1 MNLSNK
7 PITQIS
13 LNSCIMALTLIK
25 YIDYT
30 FGGEIMGFIP
40 YNSRDLFFKNKFG
53 SVSAGEEIH
62 LRLVLPRS
70 FCCSGAVFMLRR
82 DDGAYEELS
91 MLWAGMCGDDAEIW
105 DIHTTIKTEGL
116 YWYHFDY
123 FSSYGRSS
131 VLQTQDGIGDFSGN
145 SLARKDWQLTV
156 TEKDFTTPDWLKGGI
171 IYQIFPDRFY
181 NSGTKKENVPT
192 DRVIRKDWGN
202 EPEWRPTHDG
212 KVLNNDFF
220 GGDLKGIEE
229 KLPYLK
235 DLGITC
241 IYLNPIFES
250 HSNHRYDTADY
261 SKIDPTLGTE
271 KDFRNLCKS
280 AKELGIH
287 IILDGVFSHTGDDSV
302 YFNKKGRY
310 STLGAYNS
318 TESPYY
324 KWYKFTN
331 YPNKYQSWWG
341 FETLPEVIE
350 EGEEYRNFINGKGGI
365 IEKWLEAGA
374 SGFRLDVADELPD
387 IFIDELRARLKE
399 TNPQALLMGEV
410 WEDAT
415 TKHSYGSRRR
425 YLLGSQFDSV
435 MNYPFANAIIDFCRS
450 GKAEYFM
457 SEVSQIV
464 ENYPKQCL
472 DVMMNHIGTH
482 DTERAITKIA
492 GESCEY
498 RDRAWQSCHS
508 LGDKYQKGVEL
519 LKCAVALQFT
529 LPGVPSVYYGDEAGM
544 EGYKDP
550 FNRGCYP
557 WGNENLELLDFY
569 RTMGRIRT
577 ENPVFRKGYF
587 SPVSSMLGCVAYR
600 RHDENG
606 DIMVIV
612 NRNEHPISY
621 RLPDYYANP
630 KALYGNNPENQ
641 EVYIDGCSFVILSL

>member
-1 MNLSNK
+1 
-7 PITQIS
+7 
-13 LNSCIMALTLIK
+13 
-25 YIDYT
+25 
-30 FGGEIMGFIP
+30 MGFIP
-40 YNSRDLFFKNKFG
+40 YNSRDIFFKDKFG
-53 SVSAGEEIH
+53 SISAGEEIH
-62 LRLVLPRS
+62 LRLCMPRS
-70 FCCSGAVFMLRR
+70 FCCSKAIFMLRR
-82 DDGAYEELS
+82 DDGHYEERD
-91 MLWAGMCGDDAEIW
+91 MLWAGMADDNTEIW
-105 DIHTTIKTEGL
+105 DIHTTIETEGL

-123 FSSYGRSS
+123 ISSYGRSS
-131 VLQTQDGIGDFSGN
+131 ILQTEGGIGDFVGAPT
-145 SLARKDWQLTV
+145 ARKDWQLTV

-181 NSGTKKENVPT
+181 NSGSEKENVPN
-192 DRVIRKDWGN
+192 DRILRTDWGN
-202 EPEWRPTHDG
+202 EPEWRPTPEG

-220 GGDLKGIEE
+220 GGDLKGIGE

-235 DLGITC
+235 DLGVTC

-261 SKIDPTLGTE
+261 GKIDPLLGTE
-271 KDFRNLCKS
+271 EDFKKLCKD
-280 AKELGIH
+280 AKKQGIH

-302 YFNKKGRY
+302 YFNRKGRY
-310 STLGAYNS
+310 NTLGAYNS
-318 TESPYY
+318 PESPYY

-331 YPNKYQSWWG
+331 YPDKYQSWWG
-341 FETLPEVIE
+341 FVTLPEVIE

-365 IEKWLEAGA
+365 IEKWLKAGA
-374 SGFRLDVADELPD
+374 DGFRLDVADELPD

-399 TNPQALLMGEV
+399 TKPDALLMGEV

-435 MNYPFANAIIDFCRS
+435 MNYPFANAILDFCRS
-450 GKAEYFM
+450 GKAESFM
-457 SEVSQIV
+457 STVMQIV

-498 RDRAWQSCHS
+498 RDRQWQSCHS
-508 LGDKYQKGVEL
+508 LGDKYEKGIGL
-519 LKCAVALQFT
+519 LKCAVALQYT
-529 LPGVPSVYYGDEAGM
+529 LPGVPSVYYGDEAGL

-557 WGNENLELLDFY
+557 WGNENRELIDFY
-569 RTMGRIRT
+569 KTMGKIRK
-577 ENPVFRKGYF
+577 ENSVFQKGYF

-606 DIMVIV
+606 NVMVIV
-612 NRNEHPISY
+612 NRNEHSISY
-621 RLPDYYANP
+621 RLPYDFENSF
-630 KALYGNNPENQ
+630 ALYGANPENG
-641 EVYIDGCSFVILSL
+641 EVFIDGCSFVILSL

>member
-1 MNLSNK
+1 
-7 PITQIS
+7 
-13 LNSCIMALTLIK
+13 
-25 YIDYT
+25 
-30 FGGEIMGFIP
+30 
-40 YNSRDLFFKNKFG
+40 
-53 SVSAGEEIH
+53 
-62 LRLVLPRS
+62 
-70 FCCSGAVFMLRR
+70 MLRR
-82 DDGAYEELS
+82 DDGHYEERD
-91 MLWAGMCGDDAEIW
+91 MLWAGMADDNTEIW
-105 DIHTTIKTEGL
+105 DIHTTIETEGL

-123 FSSYGRSS
+123 VSSYGRSS
-131 VLQTQDGIGDFSGN
+131 ILQTEGGIGDFVGAPT
-145 SLARKDWQLTV
+145 ARKDWQLTV
-156 TEKDFTTPDWLKGGI
+156 TERDFTTPDWLKGGI

-181 NSGTKKENVPT
+181 NSGAKKENVPE
-192 DRVIRKDWGN
+192 DRILRTDWGN
-202 EPEWRPTHDG
+202 EPEWRPTPEG

-220 GGDLKGIEE
+220 GGDLKGIGE

-235 DLGITC
+235 DLGVTC

-261 SKIDPTLGTE
+261 GKIDPLLGTE
-271 KDFRNLCKS
+271 EDFKKLCKD
-280 AKELGIH
+280 AKKQGIH

-302 YFNKKGRY
+302 YFNRKGRY
-310 STLGAYNS
+310 NTLGAYNS
-318 TESPYY
+318 PESPYY

-331 YPNKYQSWWG
+331 YPDKYQSWWG
-341 FETLPEVIE
+341 FVTLPEVIE

-365 IEKWLEAGA
+365 IEKWLKAGA
-374 SGFRLDVADELPD
+374 DGFRLDVADELPD

-399 TNPQALLMGEV
+399 TKPDALLMGEV

-435 MNYPFANAIIDFCRS
+435 MNYPFANAILDFCRS
-450 GKAEYFM
+450 GKAESFM
-457 SEVSQIV
+457 STVMQIV

-498 RDRAWQSCHS
+498 RDRQWQSCHS
-508 LGDKYQKGVEL
+508 LGDKYEKGIGL
-519 LKCAVALQFT
+519 LKCAVALQYT
-529 LPGVPSVYYGDEAGM
+529 LPGVPSVYYGDEAGL

-557 WGNENLELLDFY
+557 WGNENRELIDFY
-569 RTMGRIRT
+569 KTMGKIRK
-577 ENPVFRKGYF
+577 ENSVFQKGYF

-606 DIMVIV
+606 NVMVIV
-612 NRNEHPISY
+612 NRNEHSISY
-621 RLPDYYANP
+621 RLPYDFENSF
-630 KALYGNNPENQ
+630 ALYGANPENG
-641 EVYIDGCSFVILSL
+641 EVFIDGCSFVILSL

>member
-1 MNLSNK
+1 
-7 PITQIS
+7 
-13 LNSCIMALTLIK
+13 
-25 YIDYT
+25 
-30 FGGEIMGFIP
+30 MGFIP
-40 YNSRDLFFKNKFG
+40 YNSRNIFFKDKFG
-53 SVSAGEEIH
+53 SISAGEEIH
-62 LRLVLPRS
+62 LRLCLPRS
-70 FCCSGAVFMLRR
+70 FCCSRAILMLRR
-82 DDGAYEELS
+82 DDGHYEERD
-91 MLWAGMCGDDAEIW
+91 MLWAGMADDNTEIW
-105 DIHTTIKTEGL
+105 DIHTTIETEGL

-123 FSSYGRSS
+123 VSSYGRSS
-131 VLQTQDGIGDFSGN
+131 ILQTEGGIGDFVGAPT
-145 SLARKDWQLTV
+145 ARKDWQLTV
-156 TEKDFTTPDWLKGGI
+156 TERDFTTPDWLKGGI

-181 NSGTKKENVPT
+181 NSGAKKENVPE
-192 DRVIRKDWGN
+192 DRILRTDWGN
-202 EPEWRPTHDG
+202 EPEWRPTPEG

-220 GGDLKGIEE
+220 GGDLKGIGE

-235 DLGITC
+235 DLGVTC

-261 SKIDPTLGTE
+261 GKIDPLLGTE
-271 KDFRNLCKS
+271 EDFKKLCKD
-280 AKELGIH
+280 AKKQGIH

-302 YFNKKGRY
+302 YFNRKGRY
-310 STLGAYNS
+310 NTLGAYNS
-318 TESPYY
+318 PESPYY

-331 YPNKYQSWWG
+331 YPDKYQSWWG
-341 FETLPEVIE
+341 FVTLPEVIE

-365 IEKWLEAGA
+365 IEKWLKAGA
-374 SGFRLDVADELPD
+374 DGFRLDVADELPD

-399 TNPQALLMGEV
+399 TKPDALLMGEV

-435 MNYPFANAIIDFCRS
+435 MNYPFANAILDFCRS
-450 GKAEYFM
+450 GKAESFM
-457 SEVSQIV
+457 STVMQIV

-498 RDRAWQSCHS
+498 RDRQWQSCHS
-508 LGDKYQKGVEL
+508 LGDKYEKGIGL
-519 LKCAVALQFT
+519 LKCAVALQYT
-529 LPGVPSVYYGDEAGM
+529 LPGVPSVYYGDEAGL

-557 WGNENLELLDFY
+557 WGNENRELIDFY
-569 RTMGRIRT
+569 KTMGKIRK
-577 ENPVFRKGYF
+577 ENSVFQKGYF

-606 DIMVIV
+606 NVMVIV
-612 NRNEHPISY
+612 NRNEHSISY
-621 RLPDYYANP
+621 RLPYDFENSF
-630 KALYGNNPENQ
+630 ALYGANPENG
-641 EVYIDGCSFVILSL
+641 EVFIDGCSFVILSL

>member
-1 MNLSNK
+1 
-7 PITQIS
+7 
-13 LNSCIMALTLIK
+13 
-25 YIDYT
+25 
-30 FGGEIMGFIP
+30 MGFVP
-40 YNSRDLFFKNKFG
+40 YNSRDLFFKDKFG
-53 SVSAGEEIH
+53 SVSAGEKIH
-62 LRLVLPRS
+62 FRLCMPRS
-70 FCCSGAVFMLRR
+70 FCCNKAILLIRR
-82 DDGAYEELS
+82 DDGHYEERD

-105 DIHTTIKTEGL
+105 DIHTEIEKEGL

-123 FSSYGRSS
+123 CSSYGRSS
-131 VLQTQDGIGDFSGN
+131 VLQTENGIGGFAGSY
-145 SLARKDWQLTV
+145 SARKDWQLTV
-156 TEKDFTTPDWLKGGI
+156 TEKDFTTPDWIKGGI

-181 NSGTKKENVPT
+181 NSGEKKKNVPT
-192 DRVIRKDWGN
+192 DRVMRDDWGN
-202 EPEWRPTHDG
+202 EPEWRPTPNG

-220 GGDLKGIEE
+220 GGDLKGIQE

-235 DLGITC
+235 SLSVNC

-261 SKIDPTLGTE
+261 GKIDPVLGTE
-271 KDFRNLCKS
+271 KDFKNLCKE
-280 AKELGIH
+280 AKKQDIH

-310 STLGAYNS
+310 DTLGAYNS
-318 TESPYY
+318 PESPYY

-331 YPNKYQSWWG
+331 YPHKYQSWWG

-350 EGEEYRNFINGKGGI
+350 EGTEYREFINGKDGI
-365 IEKWLEAGA
+365 IEKWLKAGA
-374 SGFRLDVADELPD
+374 DGFRLDVADELPD
-387 IFIDELRARLKE
+387 IFIDELRARLKV
-399 TNPQALLMGEV
+399 TKPDALLMGEV

-435 MNYPFANAIIDFCRS
+435 MNYPFANAVLDFCRN
-450 GKAEYFM
+450 GKAEAFM
-457 SEVSQIV
+457 ETVMQIV

-498 RDRAWQSCHS
+498 RDRTWQSSHF
-508 LGDKYQKGVEL
+508 LDDEKYAKGVKL
-519 LKCAVALQFT
+519 LKCAAALQYT

-544 EGYKDP
+544 QGYKDP

-557 WGNENLELLDFY
+557 WGKENQELVTFY
-569 RTMGRIRT
+569 RTMGEIRR
-577 ENPVFRKGYF
+577 NNKVFCDGYF

-600 RHDENG
+600 RHNENG
-606 DIMVIV
+606 DIMIIV
-612 NRNEHPISY
+612 NRNEHSITY
-621 RLPDYYANP
+621 RLPDFYANA
-630 KALYGNNPENQ
+630 KTLYGEKVQNG
-641 EVYIDGCSFVILSL
+641 EVYIDGCSFVMLSL

>member
-1 MNLSNK
+1 
-7 PITQIS
+7 
-13 LNSCIMALTLIK
+13 
-25 YIDYT
+25 
-30 FGGEIMGFIP
+30 MGFIP

-53 SVSAGEEIH
+53 SVEAGEEIH

-70 FCCSGAVFMLRR
+70 FCCSGALFVIRR
-82 DDGAYEELS
+82 DDSAYEEFAMS
-91 MLWAGMCGDDAEIW
+91 WAGMCGDDAEIW
-105 DIHTTIKTEGL
+105 DIHTKIETEGL

-145 SLARKDWQLTV
+145 KFARKDWQLTV
-156 TEKDFTTPDWLKGGI
+156 TEKGFTTPDWLKGGI

-181 NSGTKKENVPT
+181 NSGRKKENIPT
-192 DRVIRKDWGN
+192 DRIMRKDWGN
-202 EPEWRPTHDG
+202 EPEWRPTPQG

-235 DLGITC
+235 DLGISC

-261 SKIDPTLGTE
+261 GKIDPVLGTE
-271 KDFRNLCKS
+271 KDFKNLCKS
-280 AKELGIH
+280 AKKLGIR

-324 KWYKFTN
+324 KWYKFEKH
-331 YPNKYQSWWG
+331 PDKYQSWWG

-365 IEKWLEAGA
+365 IEKWLNAGA

-399 TNPQALLMGEV
+399 TDPQALLMGEV

-425 YLLGSQFDSV
+425 YLLGRQFDSV
-435 MNYPFANAIIDFCRS
+435 MNYPFANAIIDFCRN

-457 SEVSQIV
+457 SEILQIV

-498 RDRAWQSCHS
+498 RDRSWQSCHS
-508 LGDKYQKGVEL
+508 LGDKYKKGVEL

-557 WGNENLELLDFY
+557 WGNENKELLDFY
-569 RTMGRIRT
+569 KTMGKIRR
-577 ENPVFRKGYF
+577 ENSVFKKGYF
-587 SPVSSMLGCVAYR
+587 SPVSSMLGCVAFR

-621 RLPDYYANP
+621 RLPDYYTNA
-630 KALYGNNPENQ
+630 KALYGNNPENN
-641 EVYIDGCSFVILSL
+641 EVQIDGCSFVLLSL

>member
-1 MNLSNK
+1 
-7 PITQIS
+7 
-13 LNSCIMALTLIK
+13 
-25 YIDYT
+25 
-30 FGGEIMGFIP
+30 
-40 YNSRDLFFKNKFG
+40 
-53 SVSAGEEIH
+53 
-62 LRLVLPRS
+62 
-70 FCCSGAVFMLRR
+70 MLRR
-82 DDGAYEELS
+82 DDGHYEERD
-91 MLWAGMCGDDAEIW
+91 MLWAGMADENTEIW
-105 DIHTTIKTEGL
+105 DIHTTIETEGL

-123 FSSYGRSS
+123 ISSYGRSS
-131 VLQTQDGIGDFSGN
+131 ILQTEGGIGDFVGAPT
-145 SLARKDWQLTV
+145 ARKDWQLTV
-156 TEKDFTTPDWLKGGI
+156 TERDFTTPDWLKGGI

-181 NSGTKKENVPT
+181 NSGSEKENVPN
-192 DRVIRKDWGN
+192 DRILRTDWGN
-202 EPEWRPTHDG
+202 EPEWRPTPEG

-220 GGDLKGIEE
+220 GGDLKGIGE

-235 DLGITC
+235 DLGVTC

-261 SKIDPTLGTE
+261 GKIDPLLGTE
-271 KDFRNLCKS
+271 EDFKKLCKD
-280 AKELGIH
+280 AKKQGIH

-302 YFNKKGRY
+302 YFNRKGRY
-310 STLGAYNS
+310 NTLGAYNS
-318 TESPYY
+318 PESPYY

-331 YPNKYQSWWG
+331 YPDKYQSWWG
-341 FETLPEVIE
+341 FVTLPEVIE

-365 IEKWLEAGA
+365 IEKWLKAGA
-374 SGFRLDVADELPD
+374 DGFRLDVADELPD

-399 TNPQALLMGEV
+399 TKPDALLMGEV

-435 MNYPFANAIIDFCRS
+435 MNYPFANAILDFCRS
-450 GKAEYFM
+450 GKAESFM
-457 SEVSQIV
+457 STVMQIV

-498 RDRAWQSCHS
+498 RDRQWQSCHS
-508 LGDKYQKGVEL
+508 LGDKYEKGIGL
-519 LKCAVALQFT
+519 LKCAVALQYT
-529 LPGVPSVYYGDEAGM
+529 LPGVPSVYYGDEAGL

-557 WGNENLELLDFY
+557 WGNENRELIDFY
-569 RTMGRIRT
+569 KTMGKIRK
-577 ENPVFRKGYF
+577 ENSVFQKGYF

-606 DIMVIV
+606 NVMVIV
-612 NRNEHPISY
+612 NRNEHSISY
-621 RLPDYYANP
+621 RLPYDFENSF
-630 KALYGNNPENQ
+630 ALYGANPENG
-641 EVYIDGCSFVILSL
+641 EVFIDGCSFVILSL

>member
-1 MNLSNK
+1 
-7 PITQIS
+7 
-13 LNSCIMALTLIK
+13 
-25 YIDYT
+25 
-30 FGGEIMGFIP
+30 MGFVP
-40 YNSRDLFFKNKFG
+40 YNSRDLFFKDKFG
-53 SVSAGEEIH
+53 SVSAGEKIH
-62 LRLVLPRS
+62 FRLCLPRS
-70 FCCSGAVFMLRR
+70 FCCNKAILLIRR
-82 DDGAYEELS
+82 DDGHYEERE

-105 DIHTTIKTEGL
+105 DIHTEIEKEGL

-123 FSSYGRSS
+123 CSSYGRSS
-131 VLQTQDGIGDFSGN
+131 VLQAENGIGGFAGSY
-145 SLARKDWQLTV
+145 SARKDWQLTV
-156 TEKDFTTPDWLKGGI
+156 TEKDFTTPDWIKGGI

-181 NSGTKKENVPT
+181 NSGEKKKNVPT
-192 DRVIRKDWGN
+192 DRVMRDDWGN
-202 EPEWRPTHDG
+202 EPEWRPTRDG

-220 GGDLKGIEE
+220 GGDLKGIQE

-235 DLGITC
+235 SLGVNC

-261 SKIDPTLGTE
+261 GKIDPVLGTE
-271 KDFRNLCKS
+271 KDFKNLCKE
-280 AKELGIH
+280 AKKQNIH

-310 STLGAYNS
+310 DTLGAYNS
-318 TESPYY
+318 PESPYY

-331 YPNKYQSWWG
+331 YPHKYQSWWG

-350 EGEEYRNFINGKGGI
+350 ESEEYREFINGKDGI
-365 IEKWLEAGA
+365 IERWLKAGA
-374 SGFRLDVADELPD
+374 DGFRLDVADELPD
-387 IFIDELRARLKE
+387 IFIDELRARLKV
-399 TNPQALLMGEV
+399 TKPDALLMGEV

-435 MNYPFANAIIDFCRS
+435 MNYPFANAVLDFCRN
-450 GKAEYFM
+450 GKAEAFM
-457 SEVSQIV
+457 ETVMQIV

-498 RDRAWQSCHS
+498 RDRNWQSSHF
-508 LGDKYQKGVEL
+508 LNDEKYAKGVKL
-519 LKCAVALQFT
+519 LKCAAALQYT

-544 EGYKDP
+544 QGYKDP

-557 WGNENLELLDFY
+557 WGKENQELVTFY
-569 RTMGRIRT
+569 RTMGEIRR
-577 ENPVFRKGYF
+577 NNKVFFDGYF

-600 RHDENG
+600 RHNENG
-606 DIMVIV
+606 DIMIIV
-612 NRNEHPISY
+612 NRNEHSITY
-621 RLPDYYANP
+621 RLPDFYANA
-630 KALYGNNPENQ
+630 KTLYGEKVQNG
-641 EVYIDGCSFVILSL
+641 EVYIDECSFVILSL

>member
-1 MNLSNK
+1 
-7 PITQIS
+7 
-13 LNSCIMALTLIK
+13 
-25 YIDYT
+25 
-30 FGGEIMGFIP
+30 MGFIP
-40 YNSRDLFFKNKFG
+40 YNSRDIFFKDKFG
-53 SVSAGEEIH
+53 SISAGEEIH
-62 LRLVLPRS
+62 LRLCMPRS
-70 FCCSGAVFMLRR
+70 FCCSKAIFMLRR
-82 DDGAYEELS
+82 DDGHYEERD
-91 MLWAGMCGDDAEIW
+91 MLWAGMADENTEIW
-105 DIHTTIKTEGL
+105 DIHTTIETEGL

-123 FSSYGRSS
+123 VSSYGRSS
-131 VLQTQDGIGDFSGN
+131 ILQTEEGIGDFVGAPT
-145 SLARKDWQLTV
+145 ARKDWQLTV
-156 TEKDFTTPDWLKGGI
+156 TERDFTTPDWLKGGI

-181 NSGTKKENVPT
+181 NSGAKKENVPE
-192 DRVIRKDWGN
+192 DRILRTDWGN
-202 EPEWRPTHDG
+202 EPEWRPTPEG

-220 GGDLKGIEE
+220 GGDLKGIGE

-235 DLGITC
+235 DLGVTC

-261 SKIDPTLGTE
+261 GKIDPLLGTE
-271 KDFRNLCKS
+271 EDFKKLCKD
-280 AKELGIH
+280 AKKQGIH

-302 YFNKKGRY
+302 YFNRKGRY
-310 STLGAYNS
+310 NTLGAYNS
-318 TESPYY
+318 PESPYY

-331 YPNKYQSWWG
+331 YPDKYQSWWG
-341 FETLPEVIE
+341 FVTLPEVIE

-365 IEKWLEAGA
+365 IEKWLKAGA
-374 SGFRLDVADELPD
+374 DGFRLDVADELPD

-399 TNPQALLMGEV
+399 TKPDALLMGEV

-435 MNYPFANAIIDFCRS
+435 MNYPFANAILDFCRS
-450 GKAEYFM
+450 GKAESFM
-457 SEVSQIV
+457 STVMQIV

-498 RDRAWQSCHS
+498 RDRQWQSCHS
-508 LGDKYQKGVEL
+508 LGDKYEKGIGL
-519 LKCAVALQFT
+519 LKCAVALQYT
-529 LPGVPSVYYGDEAGM
+529 LPGVPSVYYGDEAGL

-557 WGNENLELLDFY
+557 WGNENRELIDFY
-569 RTMGRIRT
+569 KTMGKIRK
-577 ENPVFRKGYF
+577 ENSVFQKGYF

-606 DIMVIV
+606 NVMVIV
-612 NRNEHPISY
+612 NRNEHSISY
-621 RLPDYYANP
+621 RLPYDFENSF
-630 KALYGNNPENQ
+630 ALYGANPENG
-641 EVYIDGCSFVILSL
+641 EVFIDGCSFVILSL

>member
-1 MNLSNK
+1 
-7 PITQIS
+7 
-13 LNSCIMALTLIK
+13 
-25 YIDYT
+25 
-30 FGGEIMGFIP
+30 
-40 YNSRDLFFKNKFG
+40 
-53 SVSAGEEIH
+53 
-62 LRLVLPRS
+62 
-70 FCCSGAVFMLRR
+70 MLRR
-82 DDGAYEELS
+82 DDGHYEERD
-91 MLWAGMCGDDAEIW
+91 MLWAGMADDNTEIW
-105 DIHTTIKTEGL
+105 DIHTTIETEGL

-123 FSSYGRSS
+123 ISSYGRSS
-131 VLQTQDGIGDFSGN
+131 ILQTEGGIGDFVGAPT
-145 SLARKDWQLTV
+145 ARKDWQLTV
-156 TEKDFTTPDWLKGGI
+156 TERDFTTPDWLKGGI

-181 NSGTKKENVPT
+181 NSGSEKENVPN
-192 DRVIRKDWGN
+192 DRILRTDWGN
-202 EPEWRPTHDG
+202 EPEWRPTPEG

-220 GGDLKGIEE
+220 GGDLKGIGE

-235 DLGITC
+235 DLGVTC

-261 SKIDPTLGTE
+261 GKIDPLLGTE
-271 KDFRNLCKS
+271 EDFKKLCKD
-280 AKELGIH
+280 AKKQGIH

-302 YFNKKGRY
+302 YFNRKGRY
-310 STLGAYNS
+310 NTLGAYNS
-318 TESPYY
+318 PESPYY

-331 YPNKYQSWWG
+331 YPDKYQSWWG
-341 FETLPEVIE
+341 FVTLPEVIE

-365 IEKWLEAGA
+365 IEKWLKAGA
-374 SGFRLDVADELPD
+374 DGFRLDVADELPD

-399 TNPQALLMGEV
+399 TKPDALLMGEV

-435 MNYPFANAIIDFCRS
+435 MNYPFANAILDFCRS
-450 GKAEYFM
+450 GKAESFM
-457 SEVSQIV
+457 STVMQIV

-498 RDRAWQSCHS
+498 RDRQWQSCHS
-508 LGDKYQKGVEL
+508 LGDKYEKGIGL
-519 LKCAVALQFT
+519 LKCAVALQYT
-529 LPGVPSVYYGDEAGM
+529 LPGVPSVYYGDEAGL

-557 WGNENLELLDFY
+557 WGNENRELIDFY
-569 RTMGRIRT
+569 KTMGKIRK
-577 ENPVFRKGYF
+577 ENSVFQKGYF

-606 DIMVIV
+606 NVMVIV
-612 NRNEHPISY
+612 NRNEHSISY
-621 RLPDYYANP
+621 RLPYDFENSFS
-630 KALYGNNPENQ
+630 LYGANPENG
-641 EVYIDGCSFVILSL
+641 EVFIDGCSFVILSL